1 MAMTGR
7 RREGDRIRSS
17 GASAS
22 SEVDRG
28 AWNAGA
34 EMRPVLRIAAPSTAA
49 VFPPESPG
57 VDAVMLEARAGEFAK
72 RSIKTSAKAAGIE
85 LAIACMDL
93 TTLEGRDS
101 AGRVRSMCAKAISP
115 APGVRSVAAVCVYP
129 NLVATAKAATAESSV
144 KVASVATAFP
154 SGLSP
159 LAVKLEDAQAAIDAG
174 ADEIDMVIDRGAF
187 LAGEERKVWNEI
199 VEVKRVCAAAPR
211 PVRLKAILETGEL
224 GSYDAIRRASDLAL
238 YAGADFIKTSTGK
251 IGASATLPVALCM
264 AEAIR
269 DFERQSGELRGLKVA
284 GGIRNTKAA
293 LAYLVLL
300 KETLDDRWLSPD
312 LFRIGAS
319 ALLDDLLMQRE
330 KERTGRYAGIDYYTR
345 D

>member
-1 MAMTGR
+1 MLT
-7 RREGDRIRSS
+7 
-17 GASAS
+17 
-22 SEVDRG
+22 
-28 AWNAGA
+28 
-34 EMRPVLRIAAPSTAA
+34 IATLPS
-49 VFPPESPG
+49 ESPS
-57 VDAVMLEARAGEFAK
+57 VDAVMLEARAAQFTK
-72 RSIKTSAKAAGIE
+72 RSIKAASKLAGID

-101 AGRVRSMCAKAISP
+101 PGRVRSMCAKALTP

-129 NLVATAKAATAESSV
+129 NLVATAKAALDGTSV
-144 KVASVATAFP
+144 KIASVATAFP
-154 SGLSP
+154 SGLSS
-159 LAVKLEDAQAAIDAG
+159 LNVKLEDTRAAIDAG

-187 LAGEERKVWNEI
+187 LAGDERRVWDEI
-199 VEVKRVCAAAPR
+199 IEVKRVCAAAPR
-211 PVRLKAILETGEL
+211 PVHLKAILETGEL

-238 YAGADFIKTSTGK
+238 SAGADFIKTSTGK

-264 AEAIR
+264 SEALR
-269 DFERQSGELRGLKVA
+269 DFESRTGECRGLKVA
-284 GGIRNTKAA
+284 GGIRTTKSA

-300 KETLDDRWLSPD
+300 KETLDERWLSPD

-330 KERTGRYAGIDYYTR
+330 KELTGHYAGIDYYTR